1 LHKMMTGELTIR
13 QQRFLELYLGAEPGL
28 SGNSTK
34 SYMAAYG
41 CSEKCAGASGPRLL
55 ANVRIK
61 EAIAKYQERLQEKID
76 VTAETV
82 LRDAI
87 RLRDIGFGDIPGTY
101 ERMVKEPKTG
111 EQIKV
116 IVQLRQFN
124 PQAVGKAIELMGRN
138 RIVQAFQDSVKINY
152 THRLEELLNARTKKV
167 EAAAKARRLRLVK
180 DDP

>member
-1 LHKMMTGELTIR
+1 MMTGKLTIK
-13 QQRFLELYLGAEPGL
+13 QQQFLELYLGAEPGR

-34 SYMAAYG
+34 SYMSAYG

-87 RLRDIGFGDIPGTY
+87 RFRDIAFGDIPGTY
-101 ERMVKEPKTG
+101 ERMVEDPETG

-116 IVQLRQFN
+116 IAQLRQFN

-138 RIVQAFQDSVKINY
+138 RLVHAFQDSVEISH
-152 THRLEELLNARTKKV
+152 TDRLVELLNERTKKV
-167 EAAAKARRLRLVK
+167 AAAAEARRLRLVE
-180 DDP
+180 